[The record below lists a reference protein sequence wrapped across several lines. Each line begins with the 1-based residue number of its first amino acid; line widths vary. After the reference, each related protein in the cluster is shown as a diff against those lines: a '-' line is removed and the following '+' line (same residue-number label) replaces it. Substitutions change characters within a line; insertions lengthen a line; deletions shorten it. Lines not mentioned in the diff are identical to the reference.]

1 MITDVIMSR
10 NAGRY
15 ASNKGQWKGG
25 GSGGA
30 GGGGGSGGAGGGGGF
45 MNLEEDR
52 TDLRIK
58 EAKDN
63 DIIDSKYGFDRSV
76 IIQRASK
83 V

>member
-1 MITDVIMSR
+1 MSR

-45 MNLEEDR
+45 MNREEDR